1 MCCIRIRKEQIMKYF
16 LFFLLVFL
24 MFDLSAQ
31 EPENS
36 TPALNNIE
44 LNEVELENNK
54 TNEPDKK
61 FFESKKEIS
70 APVRSSGKKRSE
82 SKDAYKSIQFRQSKQ
97 VLETETKRVKYQSN
111 SRSPSIQSQ
120 QRMDDE
126 LELLKEVGD
135 QSFDYH
141 LYHYISG
148 NYDVSRQSSLYK
160 AVEIDA
166 SNTSVQQLLVANS
179 VAKGDQDEAK
189 KYLIKLV
196 KSGSLS
202 QETIAYT
209 DDVLKS
215 SADNQILLTHGTSD
229 SYGCFYNQYVVS
241 NQFNSIVVVS
251 LDLLKSQSYRELL
264 VKKGINLPDLVT
276 IDVQYFKEFCD
287 LNASKGISISMTF
300 PIDYLRPIANELIPY
315 GLVFRTGDQ
324 VPLCASDLDQLWNNV
339 FNKKNLNEFDSQESR
354 NYSKN
359 YVPTQTIL
367 ENYHKA
373 SQGNMYMN
381 GTKGQKVTKQKI
393 EKH

>member
-1 MCCIRIRKEQIMKYF
+1 
-16 LFFLLVFL
+16 
-24 MFDLSAQ
+24 MFDLFAQ

-36 TPALNNIE
+36 TPALNNKIE
-44 LNEVELENNK
+44 LNEVELENNQ
-54 TNEPDKK
+54 TNESDRK
-61 FFESKKEIS
+61 FFESKKNLS
-70 APVRSSGKKRSE
+70 APERSSRKNKVQFIDG
-82 SKDAYKSIQFRQSKQ
+82 YKSSQYSQSKQ
-97 VLETETKRVKYQSN
+97 VLESETKRVKYQSN

-120 QRMDDE
+120 QRMDNE

-135 QSFDYH
+135 QSFEYL

-166 SNTSVQQLLVANS
+166 SNTSVHQLLVANS
-179 VAKGDQDEAK
+179 VAKGDQNEAK

-215 SADNQILLTHGTSD
+215 SADNQILLTHGTND
-229 SYGCFYNQYVVS
+229 SYGCFYNQYIVS
-241 NQFNSIVVVS
+241 NQFNSPVVVS
-251 LDLLKSQSYRELL
+251 LDLLKSQSYRDLL
-264 VKKGINLPDLVT
+264 DKKGINLPDLETV
-276 IDVQYFKEFCD
+276 DVQYFKEFCD
-287 LNASKGISISMTF
+287 LNSSKGISISMTF
-300 PIDYLRPIANELIPY
+300 PIDYLRPIAKRLIPY
-315 GLVFRTGDQ
+315 GLVFRTGKQ
-324 VPLCASDLDQLWNNV
+324 VPLCASDLDELWRNE

-373 SQGNMYMN
+373 NQGNIYMN
-381 GTKGQKVTKQKI
+381 SQKAKKVSKQKI